1 MFELDE
7 RNKECPIPVID
18 TKHKLKELKEG
29 DELTVKVSKAVQV
42 DNVSNVAKD
51 LGLEYSSKK
60 ISDTE
65 YEVYIKVTKEIK
77 NMDSVNE
84 NCTCGPIEKN
94 IVVVVA
100 SDVMGYGDDKLGHN
114 LLKAFIFALTQTAEL
129 PNTILFYNGGA
140 KITCEG
146 SESIDD
152 LKKLEGAGVKIKT
165 CGTCLDFYGIKEKL
179 KVGVVTNMY
188 DIVETEENASVVL
201 KP

>member
-18 TKHKLKELKEG
+18 TKHKLKEMKEG
-29 DELTVKVSKAVQV
+29 EELKVQVSKAVQV

-77 NMDSVNE
+77 NMSSVNE
-84 NCTCGPIEKN
+84 NCTCGSTEKN
-94 IVVVVA
+94 VVVVVS
-100 SDVMGYGDDKLGHN
+100 SDTMGHGDDKLGHN

-146 SESIDD
+146 SECLED
-152 LKKLEGAGVKIKT
+152 LKKLEEAGVKIKT
-165 CGTCLDFYGIKEKL
+165 CGTCLDFYGIKDKL

-188 DIVETEENASVVL
+188 DIVETEEKATVVI